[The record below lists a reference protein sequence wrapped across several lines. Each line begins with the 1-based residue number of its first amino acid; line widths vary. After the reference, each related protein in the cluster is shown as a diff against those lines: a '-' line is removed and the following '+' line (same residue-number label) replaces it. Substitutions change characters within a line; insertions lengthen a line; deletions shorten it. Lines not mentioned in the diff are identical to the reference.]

1 MSDMPQIQTVKLLF
15 VDVNEQQ
22 RAMFRMAFKMH
33 SATNY
38 LIIDEASGEKPD
50 LVIVD
55 GDSVLSSSVFQ
66 KAKAQYADSK
76 VVFFGQNPP
85 NITAPYLAKPIKF
98 DSLFVNLRNLLQGNG
113 VHVAKQNMQA
123 ATATINH
130 GKTGSSDE
138 VNPVPQGA
146 KAGALKRANE
156 TVILRFDPD
165 VGLLGAF
172 RKILADQKDA
182 QIMIGGKPALFVFPA
197 ISRVWVGV
205 DSAQLKR
212 LSQQDSLDVKIEQLN
227 DQSLYERANAT
238 TTSTLWQLALW
249 TANGRLVRPFKPD
262 TVFRLARWPNLT
274 RLAPL
279 PESLRLSAFLTKTPI
294 NLNMLYKLMPSLE
307 MSDIVNYVAATY
319 LTGYLT
325 ITQQSQHKDTVA
337 SDSSTQATVDTS
349 VALKKEHIQAAKP
362 TREYSGGL
370 LGRLMKKLLK

>member
-1 MSDMPQIQTVKLLF
+1 M
-15 VDVNEQQ
+15 
-22 RAMFRMAFKMH
+22 
-33 SATNY
+33 
-38 LIIDEASGEKPD
+38 
-50 LVIVD
+50 
-55 GDSVLSSSVFQ
+55 
-66 KAKAQYADSK
+66 
-76 VVFFGQNPP
+76 
-85 NITAPYLAKPIKF
+85 
-98 DSLFVNLRNLLQGNG
+98 
-113 VHVAKQNMQA
+113 
-123 ATATINH
+123 
-130 GKTGSSDE
+130 
-138 VNPVPQGA
+138 
-146 KAGALKRANE
+146 
-156 TVILRFDPD
+156 
-165 VGLLGAF
+165 
-172 RKILADQKDA
+172 
-182 QIMIGGKPALFVFPA
+182 
-197 ISRVWVGV
+197 
-205 DSAQLKR
+205 
-212 LSQQDSLDVKIEQLN
+212 N